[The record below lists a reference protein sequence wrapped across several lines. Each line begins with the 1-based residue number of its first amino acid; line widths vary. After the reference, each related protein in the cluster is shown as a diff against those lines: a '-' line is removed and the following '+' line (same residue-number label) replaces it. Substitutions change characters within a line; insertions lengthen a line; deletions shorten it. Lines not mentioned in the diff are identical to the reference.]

1 MKNRIWAADGGR
13 THASVPSEHRV
24 SVHSQPLGHQTL
36 VRTMPRFASFLS
48 LCVVTAVYADTLT
61 ESAQNTCPVV
71 PALCSCQGLNGFP
84 GKDGRD
90 GAKGEK
96 GEPGQGLRGLQGPP
110 GKVGP
115 AGPPGNPGSKGAVGP
130 KGDCGHSVEFDTSK
144 IDSEIAALRSEL
156 RMVRN
161 WVLFSLSESVG
172 RKYFVSSVKK
182 MRFDSVKALCS
193 EFQGSVATPMNAEE
207 NRAIQNVAGDIA
219 YLGITDQRYENVFED
234 LTGNGVQYTNWN
246 DGEPNNA
253 GSGEDC
259 VVILANGRWND
270 VSCSESFLAVCEFS
284 A

>member
-1 MKNRIWAADGGR
+1 MKNRIWAADGGG

-36 VRTMPRFASFLS
+36 VRTMPRFASFLL

-71 PALCSCQGLNGFP
+71 TCCSQGLNGFP

-130 KGDCGHSVEFDTSK
+130 KGDRGHSVEFDTSK
-144 IDSEIAALRSEL
+144 INSEIAALRSEL

-193 EFQGSVATPMNAEE
+193 EFQGSVATPRNAEE
-207 NRAIQNVAGDIA
+207 NRAIKNVARDVA

-234 LTGNGVQYTNWN
+234 LSGNGVQYTNWN
-246 DGEPNNA
+246 DGEPNNV
-253 GSGEDC
+253 GFGEDC
-259 VVILANGRWND
+259 VVILENGKWND
-270 VSCSESFLAVCEFS
+270 VSCSDSFLAVCEFS